1 MSRKC
6 YIHLFVYFIF
16 IPGENAI
23 VIVKG
28 ANDCITREDLQEAEK
43 VIQNAKVLLC
53 QLEINTEITLA
64 ALKMARKHKGKGM
77 QLSDF
82 DLTPEANFS
91 SWKMDD
97 VYEKVLTLPFL
108 CIR

>member
-1 MSRKC
+1 MSKKC
-6 YIHLFVYFIF
+6 YIHSFVYFIF

-64 ALKMARKHKGKGM
+64 ALKMARKHKGKGKYKIRM
-77 QLSDF
+77 QFSDF

-91 SWKMDD
+91 S
-97 VYEKVLTLPFL
+97 
-108 CIR
+108 